1 MNLISLLEYIQN
13 HNLTQ
18 IQEFLSKHKGILEN
32 LETLGVLTVT
42 SSDNP
47 LKISLTPLGESILS
61 SNQILSILKLHD
73 TVLHSITSDLQRI
86 KTSLSAI
93 SLDVIR
99 NQTIEPNSSVI
110 NNSLLKKDTESFS
123 DSKEVS
129 KERLEP
135 SITTSNVEQVKSYIL
150 ELKQTLPENEINHH
164 RYNLNTINKNYKKI
178 IQLMQQKEFHE
189 FGLESYLLMDAMFIF
204 ILNLFDTK
212 NPSVLNLPL
221 EKKYRVLKNFPLQ
234 IELELVQFLDQFF
247 TDNQSN
253 TEDALKIGEKT
264 AEKIFKVLT
273 NVYESF
279 SNLFE

>member
-1 MNLISLLEYIQN
+1 MNLISLLECIQN
-13 HNLTQ
+13 NNLTQ
-18 IQEFLSKHKGILEN
+18 IRDLLSKQQGILEN
-32 LETLGVLTVT
+32 LETLGVLSVT

-135 SITTSNVEQVKSYIL
+135 SITPSNDEQVKSYIL
-150 ELKQTLPENEINHH
+150 K
-164 RYNLNTINKNYKKI
+164 
-178 IQLMQQKEFHE
+178 
-189 FGLESYLLMDAMFIF
+189 
-204 ILNLFDTK
+204 
-212 NPSVLNLPL
+212 
-221 EKKYRVLKNFPLQ
+221 
-234 IELELVQFLDQFF
+234 
-247 TDNQSN
+247 
-253 TEDALKIGEKT
+253 
-264 AEKIFKVLT
+264 
-273 NVYESF
+273 
-279 SNLFE
+279 